1 MTPLFSTSMFSRPT
15 FSKRTFSTP
24 VMRVA
29 LGAAALALLAGC
41 ASKSEPAY
49 TPKELK
55 SFEATS
61 TLETLWHEDVG
72 DGLGRARYPIAPARE
87 GDNVFAADAQ
97 GVVMSFSADDGEE
110 RWEVDLDTPISS
122 ALTAIAG
129 QVYLGTRNGEVISL
143 DQSDGSVNWRS
154 RVSSEVL
161 AAPQANPELL
171 VVQSIDGQVTAL
183 DRASGDERWVF
194 SSSLPSLTLRGTGTP
209 LVIEPVSFVGLAN
222 GRLTTIDNRN
232 GQPLWDMQIA
242 TPQGRSEVE
251 RLVDLAGQPILS
263 REGRLFVTSYNG
275 QLVALEATR
284 GNVLWERELSSRH
297 TPLLVGDLL
306 FVVTDDSHVVA
317 IDSTNGQE
325 VWRNDTLEDRWLTA
339 PAFADGRLVVGDFE
353 GYVHLIDAREGELVG
368 RTEVDSSGISVPA
381 VTEGDVI
388 HVLAN
393 DGHFET
399 LEVSP

>member
-1 MTPLFSTSMFSRPT
+1 MTPIR
-15 FSKRTFSTP
+15 STP
-24 VMRVA
+24 MMRAA
-29 LGAAALALLAGC
+29 LGAAALVLLAGC
-41 ASKSEPAY
+41 ANKSEPAY
-49 TPKELK
+49 TPKELT
-55 SFEATS
+55 SIEESS
-61 TLETLWHEDVG
+61 TLESLWQQDVG

-87 GDNVFAADAQ
+87 GDNLFAADAN
-97 GVVMSFSADDGEE
+97 GVVVSFAADDGEE

-129 QVYLGTRNGEVISL
+129 QVYLGTRDGEVIAL
-143 DQSDGSVNWRS
+143 DQRDGSVSWRS

-183 DRASGDERWVF
+183 DRQSGDERWVYT
-194 SSSLPSLTLRGTGTP
+194 SSQPSLTLRGTGTP
-209 LVIEPVSFVGLAN
+209 LVIEPVSFAGFAN
-222 GRLTTIDNRN
+222 GRLVTIDNRN
-232 GQPLWDMQIA
+232 GQPLWDMRIA

-251 RLVDLAGQPILS
+251 RLVDLTGQPVLS
-263 REGRLFVTSYNG
+263 QDGRLFVTSYNG

-284 GNVLWERELSSRH
+284 GNVIWEREISSRH
-297 TPLLVGDLL
+297 APVLVGDFL

-317 IDSTNGQE
+317 IDTNSGQE
-325 VWRNDTLEDRWLTA
+325 VWRNEALEDRWLTA

-353 GYVHLIDAREGELVG
+353 GYVHLLDAREGELVG
-368 RTEVDSSGISVPA
+368 RTEVDGSGISVPA
-381 VTEGDVI
+381 ITDGDVI

-393 DGHFET
+393 DGHLET